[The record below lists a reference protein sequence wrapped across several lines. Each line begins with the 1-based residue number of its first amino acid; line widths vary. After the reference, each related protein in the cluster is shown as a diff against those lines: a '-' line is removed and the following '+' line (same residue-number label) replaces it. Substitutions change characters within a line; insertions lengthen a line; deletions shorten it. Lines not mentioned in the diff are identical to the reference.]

1 MGESRGRGR
10 PSTYSEEMA
19 NTICER
25 LADGESLLAI
35 LENGDGMPAYR
46 TVMQW
51 LEAHEDFAQNYA
63 RSRAV
68 HADREFERIQQI
80 ADDGSNDWIE
90 SNDPNNPGY
99 RLNGENI
106 ARSRLRVDTLKWRLG
121 RMAPKKYG
129 DRTAVEM
136 TGADGGPIVTR
147 DETQGLGAVKAALV
161 AMIQRGTPKS
171 VSGSDDEESSA

>member
-10 PSTYSEEMA
+10 PSTYSEEIA

-25 LADGESLLAI
+25 LADGESLLGI

-129 DRTAVEM
+129 DRAAIEM
-136 TGADGGPIVTR
+136 TGADGGPILTR
-147 DETQGLGAVKAALV
+147 DETQGLGAVKAALLT
-161 AMIQRGTPKS
+161 MMQRSTPQREPKNES
-171 VSGSDDEESSA
+171 NSESS